1 MSEHIATKAE
11 LPEILRPHL
20 DAIVALARA
29 YGVERLEVFGSV
41 MTDRFDPA
49 RSDIDFL
56 VKYPAGYTFGP
67 FLTRYQELEEELSR
81 AVGRRVDLVMDSR
94 SLRERFRYAIMPT
107 RYLLYAN

>member
-1 MSEHIATKAE
+1 MSEHIATEAE

-20 DAIVALARA
+20 NAIVALARA

-56 VKYPAGYTFGP
+56 VKYPTGYEFGP
-67 FLTRYQELEEELSR
+67 FLSRYQQLEEELSC
-81 AVGRRVDLVMDSR
+81 AVGRDVDLVMDSR
-94 SLRERFRYAIMPT
+94 SLRARFRNAITPT
-107 RYLLYAN
+107 RYVLYAN